1 MRALPRATTWRRA
14 GWTRSGSGRRPRSC
28 SSTGAAS
35 CRACR
40 SRWRPGCWRCPAR
53 PSRRGGRRPAI
64 RRSPVGDCRLDL
76 YSAWRLLTAFEAPDR
91 CVLLLVA
98 EHTRSASPYRLLY
111 EALASTNPKSPGPS
125 HHAAT
130 PTGSHPSTPTSPND
144 SSAACENSAPPVPEH
159 PLSGRHAPG
168 PHHRVRPGRRDPP
181 RARPRLHPAVAG
193 RRPPPSEQAEGE
205 PEHGRSRPEPGPI
218 RGSRAASDTR
228 DVRNRFPRLS
238 PEKSRTHAAS
248 CRYGGGG
255 IARDRAGS
263 GARPVPDSRSSG
275 VALAEEVSAGSD
287 QDDGPDRRDQELRP
301 R

>member
-1 MRALPRATTWRRA
+1 MAAGRLDEERVREAAQVLLEHRRRELPSVSVAVAAGLLAVSRTTVEAWRQA
-14 GWTRSGSGRRPRSC
+14 SGLSGEARSGTAG
-28 SSTGAAS
+28 ST
-35 CRACR
+35 C
-40 SRWRPGCWRCPAR
+40 
-53 PSRRGGRRPAI
+53 
-64 RRSPVGDCRLDL
+64 
-76 YSAWRLLTAFEAPDR
+76 TA
-91 CVLLLVA
+91 
-98 EHTRSASPYRLLY
+98 H
-111 EALASTNPKSPGPS
+111 G
-125 HHAAT
+125 
-130 PTGSHPSTPTSPND
+130 
-144 SSAACENSAPPVPEH
+144 APPVPEH

-193 RRPPPSEQAEGE
+193 RRPPPRLEAGPPPRPAVTSTAGVVRRDPDAGLASEQAEGE

-238 PEKSRTHAAS
+238 PEKSRTQAAS

-255 IARDRAGS
+255 IARDPAGS

-275 VALAEEVSAGSD
+275 VALAEEVPAGSD